1 MSGHDCQNSRKR
13 RKLNSGDDDDAV
25 GVDEEEEEEEVD
37 CFADAD
43 GIAQLCYEEYSKLG
57 SSFAKYFQ
65 QI

>member
-13 RKLNSGDDDDAV
+13 RKLNSGDDDAV
-25 GVDEEEEEEEVD
+25 EEEEEEVD

-57 SSFAKYFQ
+57 SSFSRPFWEF
-65 QI
+65 